1 MIDILAGVGVIML
14 VFGAGFFVN
23 HMEKVAEKRKKDH
36 LEEFY
41 KETFDEW
48 EDDWWNEQDV

>member
-1 MIDILAGVGVIML
+1 MTNILVGISVIVLL
-14 VFGAGFFVN
+14 VGTYYFVM
-23 HMEKVAEKRKKDH
+23 HMEGIAEKRKKDH